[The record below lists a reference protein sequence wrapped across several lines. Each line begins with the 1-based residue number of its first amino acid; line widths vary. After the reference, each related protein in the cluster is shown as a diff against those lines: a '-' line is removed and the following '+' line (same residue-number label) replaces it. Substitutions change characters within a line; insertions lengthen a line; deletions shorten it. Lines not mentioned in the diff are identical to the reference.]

1 MSDGDAGRV
10 FISEWP
16 DYLWTRPVLPIP
28 ARPIVLHPGWNLVS
42 WSGPATAAVLKPVQT
57 LLDVAYRWNR
67 TTGTLE
73 AILVGTGDAT
83 TATVLPNDDLW
94 LLVGG
99 NTSFL
104 WDQPGA

>member
-1 MSDGDAGRV
+1 MVVGAPPQREG
-10 FISEWP
+10 
-16 DYLWTRPVLPIP
+16 LM
-28 ARPIVLHPGWNLVS
+28 
-42 WSGPATAAVLKPVQT
+42 KPVQT